1 MCATLTKNILAYA
14 QSPTK
19 VSMAVNLPPQQKYI
33 CFFLIIKVPLLRVKG
48 IARVCEGDPR
58 VTGDLY
64 APDPD
69 HQACCRLCVWLIAWA
84 IDPWVFK
91 FYLSYFL

>member
-1 MCATLTKNILAYA
+1 MRSLQQRSVWQWSSHRRRNIY
-14 QSPTK
+14 
-19 VSMAVNLPPQQKYI
+19 V
-33 CFFLIIKVPLLRVKG
+33 FFLKIIKVPLLRVKG

-91 FYLSYFL
+91 FYSSYFL